1 MANLKKEVLC
11 ILEQNGKTIDDII
24 WIGCEQFRMDV
35 KTFWNLA
42 DTEYDDGYGAPEV
55 ATDLLIV
62 GKDFW
67 LERADYDGSEWFEF
81 KVMPKMPGR
90 IEPITAL
97 TVDQHNGQYGDN
109 MVGWRT
115 LGQMN
120 EVPEWDSN

>member
-11 ILEQNGKTIDDII
+11 MLEQNGKTVDDIV
-24 WIGCEQFRMDV
+24 WIGCENFRIDI

-42 DTEYDDGYGAPEV
+42 DAEYDDGYGAPEV

-67 LERADYDGSEWFEF
+67 LERADYDGNEWFEF
-81 KVMPKMPGR
+81 KALPEMPGR

-97 TVDQHNGQYGDN
+97 MVEQYNRQYGN
-109 MVGWRT
+109 NETGWKT
-115 LGQMN
+115 LSELN
-120 EVPEWDSN
+120 TVCE

>member
-11 ILEQNGKTIDDII
+11 MLEQNGKTVDDIV
-24 WIGCEQFRMDV
+24 WIGCEKFRMDI

-42 DTEYDDGYGAPEV
+42 DTEYDDGYGAPKV

-67 LERADYDGSEWFEF
+67 LERAEYDGSEWFEF
-81 KVMPKMPGR
+81 RTMPKMPGR

-97 TVDQHNGQYGDN
+97 TVEQHNGQSGDN
-109 MVGWRT
+109 MAGWRN
-115 LGQMN
+115 LEQIN
-120 EVPEWDSN
+120 EVPEWDNN